1 MLRLE
6 KLSLRNE
13 VGLEAV
19 ERARWA
25 ETSNMWRLSLTK
37 LHTLESM
44 RDFCGRWRKIPG
56 IMIK

>member
-1 MLRLE
+1 MLHLE
-6 KLSLRNE
+6 KLSLQSE

-44 RDFCGRWRKIPG
+44 RDFCGRGGGKFPEL
-56 IMIK
+56 